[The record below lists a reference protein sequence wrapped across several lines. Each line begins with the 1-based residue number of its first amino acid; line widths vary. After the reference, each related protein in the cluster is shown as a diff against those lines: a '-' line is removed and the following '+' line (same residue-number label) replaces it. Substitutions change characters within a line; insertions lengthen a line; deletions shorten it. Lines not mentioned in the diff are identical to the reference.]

1 MAFCSSMSRSQ
12 DIVSF
17 AVRDIRLD
25 NESIHQLAIAI
36 STTEYLKELEIKCC
50 SLNTQYLSL
59 ISSAI
64 EKNTSLIAVD
74 LSKNFLTSGVLL

>member
-1 MAFCSSMSRSQ
+1 MSRSQ